1 MPLQNVETAKL
12 YIGIDI
18 HKKSW
23 SVSMRT
29 ELFDHKT
36 FSSPPDAV
44 GLFEYVRTHFPSY
57 EVAVV
62 YEAGCCGFSAARFFL
77 NLGWQV
83 TIVNPAD
90 VPRMDKQNYQKT
102 DKIDSRNLCKQ
113 LQKNNLK
120 SIHIPTEDQEQFRSL
135 LRQRTNIAKELR
147 KVKSQIKSMLLF
159 HGVKLPEEYDNVNWT
174 VAFKQWLSDLKWISP
189 CGYESMQSKL
199 RTLDFFH
206 SEYLKGGNLLRA
218 YCRKNHNKDYYLLT
232 SIPGI
237 GGFLAAA
244 ILSECGDLR
253 RFDNEKQ
260 FSSFIGVVPGIFN
273 SGGSETN
280 LGITPRAN
288 TILRP
293 YIIESSWIAIRKD
306 PEIQAY
312 YKSHFGKNPK
322 CIIVKV
328 AHKMVKRILSV
339 VKTGKPYQINKNIE
353 IDKNIKLPEEAENID
368 DEVLIEKSDAKAS
381 AAGAFKRII
390 D

>member
-1 MPLQNVETAKL
+1 MPLQNAIDTKL
-12 YIGIDI
+12 FIGIDI

-23 SVSMRT
+23 SVSIRT
-29 ELFDHKT
+29 ESFDHKT
-36 FSSPPDAV
+36 FSMPPDPDV
-44 GLFEYVRTHFPSY
+44 LYDYVAAHFPTH
-57 EVAVV
+57 EVAMT
-62 YEAGCCGFSAARFFL
+62 YEAGCCGFSAARYFL
-77 NLGWQV
+77 NLGWAV
-83 TIVNPAD
+83 TVVNPAD

-120 SIHIPTEDQEQFRSL
+120 AIHIPTEEQEQFRSL
-135 LRQRTNIAKELR
+135 LRQRTNITKELR
-147 KVKSQIKSMLLF
+147 RVKSHIKGMLLF
-159 HGVKLPEEYDNVNWT
+159 HGIKIPPEFDNVNWT
-174 VAFKQWLSDLKWISP
+174 IEFKKWLSELKWTST
-189 CGYESMQSKL
+189 CGKESMESKL

-218 YCRKNHNKDYYLLT
+218 HCRQYHNKDYYLLT

-260 FSSFIGVVPGIFN
+260 FSSYIGVVPGIFN
-273 SGGSETN
+273 SGGSESN
-280 LGITPRAN
+280 LGVTPRAN

-293 YIIESSWIAIRKD
+293 YIIESAWIAIRKD

-328 AHKMVKRILSV
+328 AHKMAKRILSV
-339 VKTGKPYQINKNIE
+339 IKSGKPYQINKNITL
-353 IDKNIKLPEEAENID
+353 DNKIKLPEDIEVME
-368 DEVLIEKSDAKAS
+368 DEI
-381 AAGAFKRII
+381 
-390 D
+390 

>member
-1 MPLQNVETAKL
+1 MPLQNADVTKL
-12 YIGIDI
+12 FIGIDI

-23 SVSMRT
+23 SVSIRT

-36 FSSPPDAV
+36 FSTPPDPE
-44 GLFEYVRTHFPSY
+44 GLYDYVIAHFPRHDVSIT
-57 EVAVV
+57 
-62 YEAGCCGFSAARFFL
+62 YEAGCCGFSAGRYFL
-77 NLGWQV
+77 GLGWQV

-113 LQKNNLK
+113 LQKNNLRA
-120 SIHIPTEDQEQFRSL
+120 IHIPTEEQEQFRSL
-135 LRQRTNIAKELR
+135 LRQRTNITKELR
-147 KVKSQIKSMLLF
+147 RVKSHIKGMLLF
-159 HGVKLPEEYDNVNWT
+159 HGIKIPTNYDNANWT
-174 VAFKQWLSDLKWISP
+174 IEFKTWLSDVKWSST
-189 CGYESMQSKL
+189 CGTESMQSKL

-206 SEYLKGGNLLRA
+206 TEYLNIGNLLRA
-218 YCRKNHNKDYYLLT
+218 YCRKYHNTDYYLLG

-244 ILSECGDLR
+244 ILSECGDVR
-253 RFDNEKQ
+253 RFTNEKQ

-273 SGGSETN
+273 SGGSENN
-280 LGITPRAN
+280 LGVTPRAN

-293 YIIESSWIAIRKD
+293 YIIESAWIAIRKD

-312 YKSHFGKNPK
+312 YKLHFGKNPK

-339 VKTGKPYQINKNIE
+339 IKTGKPYQINKNLE
-353 IDKNIKLPEEAENID
+353 LDKNIKLPEDVEMID
-368 DEVLIEKSDAKAS
+368 E
-381 AAGAFKRII
+381 II
-390 D
+390 DTEI